1 MLTMRETNQKTQQ
14 NRKESLRIRLI
25 PYGHLIY
32 NKYWNT
38 ELFERDYLFNKS
50 AGIVD
55 IHLEENETQF
65 PSPTIYKNQFQLLKA
80 KQQNLR
86 R

>member
-38 ELFERDYLFNKS
+38 ELCERDYLFNKS
-50 AGIVD
+50 ARMVD
-55 IHLEENETQF
+55 IHLEENETRF